1 MYTLAFVGP
10 EAGLGHHVLFGADGE
25 TSVHPVV
32 LIATIVAIILM
43 FVVPRKWVVAP
54 LLFLSIMSP
63 LGQRVMVGSFHFQI
77 FRILVIFAWIRLLIE
92 RFGIEGQAS
101 RIRINSVDKAV
112 IFYTLT
118 CVFCYTLLWQSSAA
132 FFDEVGKSYNVL
144 GFYFAFRFFIRNR
157 KDVERT
163 ITSLIFTAL
172 PIAAVMLNE
181 QMTGRNILG
190 IFGGVPEHSAIRE
203 GYIRSQGPFTVYLTA
218 GAFGATLLPLVL
230 CLWYKRG
237 SRWVASLGL
246 VAAITITITS
256 RTSTAISAALGAV
269 IALAMWPLRDKM
281 RSVRRIIVAILITL
295 HLTMKAPVWALIA
308 RIDIVGG
315 STGWHR
321 FKIVD
326 NLIHHFWDWWLL
338 GSNNY
343 WTWDGGDDMWD
354 AANQYV
360 STGENTGL
368 LSLIFF
374 IAAIVYCFKYLGT
387 ARKAAGRDYQQAW
400 FVWLLGAALFSNTIA
415 FMGISYYDQ
424 TSIYWYALLAMIVA
438 TSVSDVRARAVPT
451 LIRSSEPEL
460 NKWQLQPEGPEQCL
474 SKVLS
479 E

>member
-163 ITSLIFTAL
+163 ITLLIFTAL

-246 VAAITITITS
+246 SLRSRSRSHREPAPRFRLHWRRDCACDVAPPGQNAFGATDYRGYPYYTPSDNEGASMGANSKDRYSRWIYRMAPFQDCGQPYPPLLGLVAA
-256 RTSTAISAALGAV
+256 RV
-269 IALAMWPLRDKM
+269 
-281 RSVRRIIVAILITL
+281 
-295 HLTMKAPVWALIA
+295 
-308 RIDIVGG
+308 
-315 STGWHR
+315 
-321 FKIVD
+321 
-326 NLIHHFWDWWLL
+326 
-338 GSNNY
+338 
-343 WTWDGGDDMWD
+343 
-354 AANQYV
+354 Q
-360 STGENTGL
+360 
-368 LSLIFF
+368 
-374 IAAIVYCFKYLGT
+374 
-387 ARKAAGRDYQQAW
+387 
-400 FVWLLGAALFSNTIA
+400 
-415 FMGISYYDQ
+415 
-424 TSIYWYALLAMIVA
+424 
-438 TSVSDVRARAVPT
+438 
-451 LIRSSEPEL
+451 
-460 NKWQLQPEGPEQCL
+460 
-474 SKVLS
+474 
-479 E
+479 